1 MIINLKRKTY
11 STVKIFSNEVRNEL
25 NNAINTSIDKINYL
39 LDETNTIK
47 NNKNLIKYLRNE
59 ENLIN
64 ELTKYSEFGK
74 NSIFGQTRAVAKAT
88 DKWAKILKLRNK

>member
-64 ELTKYSEFGK
+64 ELTKYK
-74 NSIFGQTRAVAKAT
+74 NSIIGQTRAVAKAT